1 MGKKKSVNLSDFSK
15 WKNTPAGPVLD
26 TGIGDLIIA
35 KVEETGNDKAK
46 EIFDTLRNV
55 QTFIADNIL
64 AH

>member
-15 WKNTPAGPVLD
+15 WKNTPAGPVMD
-26 TGIGDLIIA
+26 TGIGDFIIA